1 MNRQNS
7 DNQPLGRMYLVSEDE
22 LLSILGSLDIAD
34 DRLYDARNRVA
45 NARKRIQMMLEPE
58 REAAT

>member
-1 MNRQNS
+1 MSNPKNDSQS
-7 DNQPLGRMYLVSEDE
+7 DSRMYLVSEDE
-22 LLSILGSLDIAD
+22 LLSILGALDIAD